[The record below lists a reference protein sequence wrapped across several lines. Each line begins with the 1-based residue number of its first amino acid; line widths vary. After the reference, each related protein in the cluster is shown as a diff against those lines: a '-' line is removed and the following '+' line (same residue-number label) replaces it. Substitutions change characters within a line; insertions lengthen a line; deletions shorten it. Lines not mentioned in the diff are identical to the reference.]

1 MSQIE
6 TIMLVALGFAVAAL
20 IALFLGRLTW
30 VFALGLGKKRMQRAT
45 PTTIAELQAD
55 RDRLRAEYAMLSRK
69 LELRMTDLKTRLAEQ
84 MAEVSR
90 NRNRIDHLISELRIR
105 DKLIN
110 EREGELQSLRVQLA
124 PLESELTSR
133 TASVQQL
140 KEQLRGRDEEIHKLS
155 QVMEKLRAELTER
168 NRQIAAMKKDI
179 ADREAT
185 GSLFHPDSLS
195 APDRLKKR
203 IDDLTSLSTQIETQR
218 QHLQTQKSELESL
231 KSEIVAHSAVEHSA
245 SPAAAGAGSTALQ
258 QTSTTVAEGEALAE
272 LETSSRNLEQQLK
285 VAERETAEL
294 ENELKR
300 LDESFNAR
308 LAEFN
313 LNVDNA
319 GPESSS
325 KPPTTE
331 QPGLTEIPATG
342 ESVAVLKSGAAAQGP
357 IASSTEIV
365 ETVAEA
371 TGTEPRPVVPAS
383 RPLRGVANV
392 ISLAARLRGQHKA
405 PQG

>member
-1 MSQIE
+1 
-6 TIMLVALGFAVAAL
+6 VA
-20 IALFLGRLTW
+20 
-30 VFALGLGKKRMQRAT
+30 K
-45 PTTIAELQAD
+45 
-55 RDRLRAEYAMLSRK
+55 
-69 LELRMTDLKTRLAEQ
+69 
-84 MAEVSR
+84 
-90 NRNRIDHLISELRIR
+90 
-105 DKLIN
+105 
-110 EREGELQSLRVQLA
+110 
-124 PLESELTSR
+124 
-133 TASVQQL
+133 
-140 KEQLRGRDEEIHKLS
+140 
-155 QVMEKLRAELTER
+155 
-168 NRQIAAMKKDI
+168 
-179 ADREAT
+179 
-185 GSLFHPDSLS
+185 
-195 APDRLKKR
+195 
-203 IDDLTSLSTQIETQR
+203 
-218 QHLQTQKSELESL
+218 
-231 KSEIVAHSAVEHSA
+231 
-245 SPAAAGAGSTALQ
+245 
-258 QTSTTVAEGEALAE
+258 GEALAE